1 MKGWC
6 ILENSEI
13 KTKVTDILNNIFPKF
28 ESDTRIL
35 EYVDLIDELG
45 MDSLTFIAIVV
56 EIESSFNIIVP
67 DEMLRLESFR
77 NVGKIIEIVENAI
90 NSNKSIADKQEAT

>member
-77 NVGKIIEIVENAI
+77 NVSKIIEIVENAI

>member
-1 MKGWC
+1 M
-6 ILENSEI
+6 ENSEI

-77 NVGKIIEIVENAI
+77 NVSKIIEIVENAI

>member
-1 MKGWC
+1 M
-6 ILENSEI
+6 ENSEI

>member
-1 MKGWC
+1 M
-6 ILENSEI
+6 ENSEI

-56 EIESSFNIIVP
+56 EIESIFNIIVP